1 MGQVWLTCMP
11 FFRRNPP
18 QYKPAREVGFNWDNF
33 AGGLNT
39 LFEETEI
46 NRNELAQAENLM
58 LVGRGIPTKRWG
70 TGLYFTSSATGTVRG
85 MSGFYQVDGTNELLA
100 ITDEGYLNKRN
111 GSSFTSI
118 AGVSWASG
126 YNIEMAQIANK
137 MYFVGGNRELARYS
151 NPTLVGF
158 PTIGQPVSLGVSQ
171 LSGASGSRTFSY
183 RVTHTTDVGETLPV
197 SAVVLNN
204 QPEDTSEE

>member
-1 MGQVWLTCMP
+1 MP

-46 NRNELAQAENLM
+46 NRNELAQAQNLM
-58 LVGRGIPTKRWG
+58 LIGKGIPTKRWG

-85 MSGFYQVDGTNELLA
+85 MGGFYQVDGTNQLLA
-100 ITDEGYLNKRN
+100 ITDEGYLNQRN
-111 GSSFTSI
+111 GSSFTQI

-126 YNIEMAQIANK
+126 YNVEMAQIADQ

-158 PTIGQPVSLGVSQ
+158 PTIGQPSSLGVSQ
-171 LSGASGSRTFSY
+171 LSGASGSHAHSY
-183 RVTHTTDVGETLPV
+183 RVTHFTAVGETLPV
-197 SAVVLNN
+197 
-204 QPEDTSEE
+204 